1 MECFSYI
8 GGCGIHEC
16 MHIEVFK
23 RKLALAMDKRLQAI
37 SNEMSII
44 PLRKKRKKPF

>member
-8 GGCGIHEC
+8 GGCGICEH
-16 MHIEVFK
+16 MHIEGFK
-23 RKLALAMDKRLQAI
+23 RKLTLAMAKRLQAI

-44 PLRKKRKKPF
+44 PLRN